1 MNEEQK
7 ERIKQSLNHVH
18 KWPSLYMF
26 KFIVPTVSGAFE
38 ELTKVFPESADVMTK
53 QSKTGKFTSITVKE
67 VLMNADQVFER
78 YAEVNKIEGVISL

>member
-53 QSKTGKFTSITVKE
+53 QSKTGKFTSVTVKE